1 MFVVILVGLVALIAA
16 AGAVVV
22 AVRPAGLTTAA
33 GQEPGG
39 PPGAAPGPGLADL
52 RELSPQAATGPTHP
66 SGTAS
71 THPPATGPAHPS
83 STAPATAAPSRPDR
97 ASGGSGLALTPPR
110 LMVVSLSTLPERTR
124 QDIAGLE
131 HVRKAEAFDGGA
143 VRISGVAVNL
153 LAVDPERFRSWAPG
167 AVAREQGVWDALA
180 RGELVADGS
189 AVRRFG
195 LVLGSHYQVDGGPRL
210 RLAASARFGLTGVDG
225 LVSRETGRRM
235 GLLPGVALLVH
246 GPAEATT
253 GLATGARKLLGEGAQ
268 VVTVGTAGGPGDSGA
283 REENRTGAR
292 AARRATVGRPGDY
305 LELYRRAA
313 EICPG
318 LSWTVLAAIG
328 QVESSHGRN
337 NGPSSAGAQGPMQ
350 FMPATWKAYGVD
362 GDGDGVADIWS
373 PYDAVPSAANYLC
386 ANGAGQG
393 GKKLEKAVW
402 FYNHSW
408 SYVRKVLGLADAYA
422 RAYP

>member
-1 MFVVILVGLVALIAA
+1 MNDRPGLPGLRVLVAVLVGLVALAAA

-22 AVRPAGLTTAA
+22 AVRPAGLMTSSEPDPAA
-33 GQEPGG
+33 SGA
-39 PPGAAPGPGLADL
+39 PGAGPADL
-52 RELSPQAATGPTHP
+52 RALSPQAVPA
-66 SGTAS
+66 AAA
-71 THPPATGPAHPS
+71 PP
-83 STAPATAAPSRPDR
+83 TAAPP
-97 ASGGSGLALTPPR
+97 AAPPAGSGLALTPPR
-110 LMVVSLSTLPERTR
+110 LMVVSRSTLPEQTR

-143 VRISGVAVNL
+143 VQVSGTGLNL
-153 LAVDPERFRSWAPG
+153 LAVDPERFRPWAPR

-180 RGELVADGS
+180 RGELIADGA
-189 AVRRFG
+189 AVRRLG
-195 LVLGSHYQVDGGPRL
+195 LLLGSHYQVDGGPRL
-210 RLAASARFGLTGVDG
+210 RLAASARLGLSGVDG
-225 LVSRETGRRM
+225 LVSTETGRRL

-246 GPAEATT
+246 GPAKATAA
-253 GLATGARKLLGEGAQ
+253 LAADMRKLLGAGSQ
-268 VVTVGTAGGPGDSGA
+268 VVTLGAAADPSAARDAAA
-283 REENRTGAR
+283 REEGGAR
-292 AARRATVGRPGDY
+292 PQAARRATVGRPDSY
-305 LELYRRAA
+305 LELYRRGA
-313 EICPG
+313 EVCPG

-337 NGPSSAGAQGPMQ
+337 NGPSSAGALGPMQ

-362 GDGDGVADIWS
+362 GDGDGVRDIWN

-408 SYVRKVLGLADAYA
+408 SYVRKVLGLAEGYA